1 MTPDRRDVLKL
12 AGATAAATVG
22 AASTVT
28 VTAQENGDDPSDYS
42 RWLSIEDAPLEF
54 AYLDWAALE
63 EYVADELEAAEPD
76 EEVPPEY
83 EADPMIA
90 PVSEGAL
97 STYFYV
103 ALDLAQ
109 YRLGGLLDDDE
120 AFDSSV
126 EELLRTPEAFVAL
139 GAIDP
144 GEIDARVTADPEA
157 EFIRRLERSDEI
169 GAYDVYTPVDA
180 DDAAIA
186 VGDDAL
192 AVASEADDPIA
203 TLETLIDAAE
213 GDGERATDES
223 EAFGWTLSSAGDG
236 DAVVGQYGP
245 DAGDEGLVDFDY
257 EELEDAESVV
267 SSLTVED
274 AETST
279 GEFAAVI
286 EEPDEAALEDLLGA
300 SGEDRSVDVDGD
312 RVTAAAT
319 WREEAVTGTRE

>member
-22 AASTVT
+22 TTSIVT
-28 VTAQENGDDPSDYS
+28 VTAQEEDDELPDYS
-42 RWLSIEDAPLEF
+42 RWLPITDAPLEF
-54 AYLDWAALE
+54 AFLDWAALE
-63 EYVADELEAAEPD
+63 EFVTDELEAAEPD

-97 STYFYV
+97 GTYFYV
-103 ALDLAQ
+103 GLDLAQ
-109 YRLGGLLDDDE
+109 YRLGGLLDDE

-126 EELLRTPEAFVAL
+126 EGLLRTPEAFVAL
-139 GAIDP
+139 GTIDP
-144 GEIDARVTADPEA
+144 GEIDARVTAEPEA
-157 EFIRRLERSDEI
+157 EFIRQLERTDGI

-180 DDAAIA
+180 GDAAIA

-192 AVASEADDPIA
+192 AVASETDDPIG
-203 TLETLIDAAE
+203 TLETFVGAAE
-213 GDGERATDES
+213 GDGAQATDES
-223 EAFGWTLSSAGDG
+223 EAFAWVLSSAGG
-236 DAVVGQYGP
+236 ADAVVGQYGP
-245 DAGDEGLVDFDY
+245 NAGDGGVVDFDY
-257 EELEDAESVV
+257 EDLEDAETVV
-267 SSLTVED
+267 SSLSIVD

-286 EEPDEAALEDLLGA
+286 DDPDEAALEDLLGA

-312 RVTAAAT
+312 RVTATAT

>member
-12 AGATAAATVG
+12 AGVTATATVG
-22 AASTVT
+22 TASTVT
-28 VTAQENGDDPSDYS
+28 VTAQEEDDELPDYS
-42 RWLSIEDAPLEF
+42 RWLPAEDALLEF
-54 AYLDWAALE
+54 AFLDWAALE
-63 EYVADELEAAEPD
+63 EFVTDELEEADPD

-97 STYFYV
+97 GTYFYV
-103 ALDLAQ
+103 GLDLAQ
-109 YRLGGLLDDDE
+109 YRLGGLLDE
-120 AFDSSV
+120 AAFDSSV
-126 EELLRTPEAFVAL
+126 EGLLRTPEAFVAL

-144 GEIDARVTADPEA
+144 GEIDARVTAEPEA
-157 EFIRRLERSDEI
+157 EFIRQLERTGET

-186 VGDDAL
+186 VGEDAL
-192 AVASEADDPIA
+192 AVASETDDPIG
-203 TLETLIDAAE
+203 TLEAFVGAAE
-213 GDGERATDES
+213 GDGARATDES
-223 EAFGWTLSSAGDG
+223 EAFEWVLSSAGDG
-236 DAVVGQYGP
+236 DAVVGQSGP
-245 DAGDEGLVDFDY
+245 EAGDEGVVDFDY

-286 EEPDEAALEDLLGA
+286 DDPDEAALEALLGA
-300 SGEDRSVDVDGD
+300 SGEDRSVDVDDD
-312 RVTAAAT
+312 RVTATAT

>member
-22 AASTVT
+22 TASTVT
-28 VTAQENGDDPSDYS
+28 VTAQENGDDLPDYS
-42 RWLSIEDAPLEF
+42 RWLALADTSIEF
-54 AYLDWAALE
+54 AFLDWAALE
-63 EYVADELEAAEPD
+63 EFVTDELEEADPD

-97 STYFYV
+97 GTYFYV
-103 ALDLAQ
+103 GLDLAQ
-109 YRLGGLLDDDE
+109 YRLGGLLDE
-120 AFDSSV
+120 AAFDSSV
-126 EELLRTPEAFVAL
+126 EGLLRTPEAFVAL
-139 GAIDP
+139 GTIDP
-144 GEIDARVTADPEA
+144 GEIDARVTAEPEA
-157 EFIRRLERSDEI
+157 EFIRQLERTDGT

-180 DDAAIA
+180 SDAAIA

-192 AVASEADDPIA
+192 AVASETDDPIG
-203 TLETLIDAAE
+203 TLEAFVGAAE
-213 GDGERATDES
+213 GDGARATDEG
-223 EAFGWTLSSAGDG
+223 EAFAWTLSSAGG
-236 DAVVGQYGP
+236 ADAVVGQSGP
-245 DAGDEGLVDFDY
+245 EAGDEGVVDFDY
-257 EELEDAESVV
+257 EELENSETVV

-286 EEPDEAALEDLLGA
+286 DDPDEAALENLLGA

-312 RVTAAAT
+312 RVTATAT

>member
-1 MTPDRRDVLKL
+1 MTPGRRDVLKL
-12 AGATAAATVG
+12 AGATAVATVG
-22 AASTVT
+22 TAGT
-28 VTAQENGDDPSDYS
+28 VTATAQEDDDRPDYS
-42 RWLSIEDAPLEF
+42 RWLALENASLEF

-63 EYVADELEAAEPD
+63 EFVADELEEADPD

-83 EADPMIA
+83 EADPMVA

-97 STYFYV
+97 GTYLYV
-103 ALDLAQ
+103 GLDLAR
-109 YRLGGLLDDDE
+109 YRLGRLLDDE

-139 GAIDP
+139 GTIDP
-144 GEIDARVTADPEA
+144 AEIDARVTAEPEA
-157 EFIRRLERSDEI
+157 EFIRQLERTDGI
-169 GAYDVYTPVDA
+169 GAYDVYTPVEG

-186 VGDDAL
+186 VGEDAL
-192 AVASEADDPIA
+192 AVASEAEDPIA
-203 TLETLIDAAE
+203 TLETFVGTAE
-213 GDGERATDES
+213 GDLARAADES
-223 EAFGWTLSSAGDG
+223 EGFAWTLSNAGDG

-245 DAGDEGLVDFDY
+245 ETGDGGLVDFGY

-279 GEFAAVI
+279 GAFAAVVDD
-286 EEPDEAALEDLLGA
+286 PDEAALEDLLGA
-300 SGEDRSVDVDGD
+300 SGENQSVDVDGD
-312 RVTAAAT
+312 WVTATAT